1 MYAKGQIITKL
12 TFQNQM
18 IDMEKSLLTL
28 FILLI
33 SIAVLS
39 QSKGEL
45 QAVQKP
51 IDLLFMGMSKRD
63 SSMVHSAFADAVT
76 MATISKD
83 KSGAS
88 VIRHES
94 SIDGFLKAVGTPHAE
109 SWNEPIWDL
118 KIDIDGD
125 FAQAWANY
133 AFYRGGKFSH
143 CGVDAFNL
151 FKGAEGKWKIFHLAD
166 TRQKEGCKI
175 PKKVSE
181 KYSK

>member
-1 MYAKGQIITKL
+1 MT
-12 TFQNQM
+12 
-18 IDMEKSLLTL
+18 KSLHLL
-28 FILLI
+28 FTLLI
-33 SIAVLS
+33 SITGLS
-39 QSKGEL
+39 QSKEEQ
-45 QAVQKP
+45 QAVQTP
-51 IDLLFMGMSKRD
+51 IDLLFMGMSKGD
-63 SSMVHSAFADAVT
+63 SAMVHNAFAKEVT

-83 KSGAS
+83 KNGIP

-151 FKGAEGKWKIFHLAD
+151 FKGTDGKWKIFHLAD